1 MGINI
6 PENESEGKSF
16 EEKLKVSKPVKTK
29 LRETGEMEEY
39 RNLVIGVDKL
49 SDDDKHLISEEK
61 TVSRS
66 PMELLRSAQEAT
78 P

>member
-16 EEKLKVSKPVKTK
+16 EEKLKVSKPIKTK
-29 LRETGEMEEY
+29 LRKTGEMEEY

-49 SDDDKHLISEEK
+49 SDDVRTLISEEK
-61 TVSRS
+61 TISS
-66 PMELLRSAQEAT
+66 DK
-78 P
+78 

>member
-16 EEKLKVSKPVKTK
+16 EEKLNVSKPVKTK
-29 LRETGEMEEY
+29 LRETGEMDEY

-49 SDDDKHLISEEK
+49 TDDDKHLISEEK
-61 TVSRS
+61 TISS
-66 PMELLRSAQEAT
+66 DK
-78 P
+78 

>member
-1 MGINI
+1 MKRGDTMGINI

-16 EEKLKVSKPVKTK
+16 EEKLKVSKPIKTK

-61 TVSRS
+61 TVSS
-66 PMELLRSAQEAT
+66 DK
-78 P
+78 

>member
-29 LRETGEMEEY
+29 LRETGEMDEY
-39 RNLVIGVDKL
+39 RNLTIGVGKL
-49 SDDDKHLISEEK
+49 SDDVRSMITEEK
-61 TVSRS
+61 TISS
-66 PMELLRSAQEAT
+66 DK
-78 P
+78 

>member
-1 MGINI
+1 MNFIMKGSDSMGINI

-29 LRETGEMEEY
+29 LRKTGEMDEY
-39 RNLVIGVDKL
+39 RNLIIGVDKL

-61 TVSRS
+61 TVSS
-66 PMELLRSAQEAT
+66 DK
-78 P
+78 

>member
-1 MGINI
+1 MKLIMKGSDSMGINI

-29 LRETGEMEEY
+29 LRKTGEMDEY

-61 TVSRS
+61 TVSS
-66 PMELLRSAQEAT
+66 DK
-78 P
+78 